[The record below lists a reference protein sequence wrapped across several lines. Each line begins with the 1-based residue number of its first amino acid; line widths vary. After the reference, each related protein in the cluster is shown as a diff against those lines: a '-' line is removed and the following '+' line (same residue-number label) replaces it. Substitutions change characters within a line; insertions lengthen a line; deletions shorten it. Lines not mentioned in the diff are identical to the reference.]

1 MEVGTIMKITLDITA
16 KDFDHLTS
24 MQMRWAGTD
33 WKEKDGRFDTIIPQT
48 EIDYGWLFA
57 FWCEN
62 YSDYLLAAA
71 YLKSIAEPHQALF
84 DGATG
89 DIAILTDYA
98 ATWSD

>member
-1 MEVGTIMKITLDITA
+1 MKITLDITA

-24 MQMRWAGTD
+24 IQMRWAGTD